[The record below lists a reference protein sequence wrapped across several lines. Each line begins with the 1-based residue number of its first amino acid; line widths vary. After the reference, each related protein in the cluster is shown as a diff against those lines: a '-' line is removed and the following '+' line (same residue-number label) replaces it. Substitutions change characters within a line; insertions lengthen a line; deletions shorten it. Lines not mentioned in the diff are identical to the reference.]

1 MNKDIWKWINRIF
14 ASGIWLQPF
23 SMAALILFFKRGL
36 DGDTSYLLLFALSF
50 LPSVYVWSENQRQ
63 AASGKKDFS
72 IEDIFHDRPTE
83 YSSPLKMQAMYP
95 QADPRLLY
103 DTPQGIV
110 LGRTCSCQKSCFML
124 QYL

>member
-36 DGDTSYLLLFALSF
+36 DGDTSYLILFALSF

-103 DTPQGIV
+103 A
-110 LGRTCSCQKSCFML
+110 LSLEGRKQDG
-124 QYL
+124 